1 MVYSPTLERF
11 RKEQAKE
18 KALYGDQ
25 KPRKPFN
32 YKIPALSDSSFWP
45 DYAKGWI
52 SEEEA
57 HKAHDNFYIKRRRAK
72 IAIGTRAE
80 PPKRFWNLPP
90 VKTEQY
96 TRQMSAEFLDDRR
109 LSQGAKNLLTRL
121 VALAGHK
128 NEIDTNKTSLAKIT
142 NRSTRTIQRY
152 LHELTLFGYIHRL
165 VRTSAL
171 TKFDIGLK
179 IFIDKKAMPFFHRA
193 KEVITQL
200 LEAKNCR
207 FLINSYIPRETE
219 TSHINNLI
227 YINREAVDKL
237 YVDNSEDMQKE

>member
-1 MVYSPTLERF
+1 MVYSPALERF
-11 RKEQAKE
+11 RKEK
-18 KALYGDQ
+18 KLYGDK

-45 DYAKGWI
+45 DYFKGWI
-52 SEEEA
+52 SEEETQR
-57 HKAHDNFYIKRRRAK
+57 AHDNFEIKRRRAK

-90 VKTEQY
+90 LPTEQY
-96 TRQMSAEFLDDRR
+96 TRQMSAEFLNDKR

-128 NEIDTNKTSLAKIT
+128 NEVDTNKTSLAKIT

-165 VRTSAL
+165 VRTSSL
-171 TKFDIGLK
+171 TGFDIGLK
-179 IFIDKKAMPFFHRA
+179 IFIDKKAMPFFHKA
-193 KEVITQL
+193 KDVITQL

-207 FLINSYIPRETE
+207 FLINSYFARETE
-219 TSHINNLI
+219 MSHINNLI
-227 YINREAVDKL
+227 YINKDTI
-237 YVDNSEDMQKE
+237 DNLS